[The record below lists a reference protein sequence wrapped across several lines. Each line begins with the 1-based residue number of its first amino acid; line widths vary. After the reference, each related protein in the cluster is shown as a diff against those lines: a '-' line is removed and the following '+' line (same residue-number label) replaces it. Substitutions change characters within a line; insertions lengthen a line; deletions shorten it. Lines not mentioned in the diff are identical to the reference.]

1 MKETVNF
8 LFVID
13 VSGSMY
19 GQKIASVNASLAEC
33 IAELKQIVYSGRY
46 DIKVLLEQQLKDLFL
61 ILLKEL
67 SMQQMRQLLQQR
79 FRQRQRL

>member
-19 GQKIASVNASLAEC
+19 GQKIASVNASLTEC
-33 IAELKQIVYSGRY
+33 LAELKQIGYSGR
-46 DIKVLLEQQLKDLFL
+46 
-61 ILLKEL
+61 
-67 SMQQMRQLLQQR
+67 
-79 FRQRQRL
+79 

>member
-19 GQKIASVNASLAEC
+19 GQKIASVNASLTEC
-33 IAELKQIVYSGRY
+33 LAELKQIGFSGRY
-46 DIKVLLEQQLKDLFL
+46 GGHAPAGRETVHHYLPFPGRPDCKKCVPYF
-61 ILLKEL
+61 
-67 SMQQMRQLLQQR
+67 
-79 FRQRQRL
+79 

>member
-19 GQKIASVNASLAEC
+19 GQKIASVNASLTEC
-33 IAELKQIVYSGRY
+33 LAELKQIGYSGRY
-46 DIKVLLEQQLKDLFL
+46 DIKVSMVTFAEKMQLWAITLASVFFL
-61 ILLKEL
+61 
-67 SMQQMRQLLQQR
+67 QY
-79 FRQRQRL
+79 